1 MRVSMSRLR
10 SISDIYDQG
19 LFQINNNQWTS
30 GTTTTIRYQKPP
42 LTKSRY
48 DQWLEGVMKYFEEGW
63 EIDLVTGGI
72 ISPPEKKWQ

>member
-1 MRVSMSRLR
+1 MSRLR
-10 SISDIYDQG
+10 ALTDYDQG
-19 LFQINNNQWTS
+19 LFQINNGWTS
-30 GTTTTIRYQKPP
+30 GTTTVIRYQKPRS
-42 LTKSRY
+42 TKSRY

>member
-1 MRVSMSRLR
+1 MSRLR
-10 SISDIYDQG
+10 ALTDYDQG
-19 LFQINNNQWTS
+19 LFQINNGWTS
-30 GTTTTIRYQKPP
+30 GTTTTIRYQKPHP

-48 DQWLEGVMKYFEEGW
+48 DQWLEGVMRFFEEGW